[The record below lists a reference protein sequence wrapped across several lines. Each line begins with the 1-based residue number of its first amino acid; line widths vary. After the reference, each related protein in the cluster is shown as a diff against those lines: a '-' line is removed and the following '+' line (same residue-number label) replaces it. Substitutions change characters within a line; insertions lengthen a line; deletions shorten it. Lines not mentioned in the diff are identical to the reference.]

1 MIESVRLELIKLV
14 HRPDKHPDENI
25 KDARNYEKYILGK
38 DETKEESKIPDKQ
51 KGILSSEKRR

>member
-25 KDARNYEKYILGK
+25 QDARNYEKYILGK